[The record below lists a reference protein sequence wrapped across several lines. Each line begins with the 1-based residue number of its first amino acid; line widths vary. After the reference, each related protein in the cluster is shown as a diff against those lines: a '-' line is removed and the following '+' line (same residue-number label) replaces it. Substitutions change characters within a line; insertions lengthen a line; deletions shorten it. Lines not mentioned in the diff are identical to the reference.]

1 MKDRTGEIN
10 YNNFGSKMKII
21 KYRNNRDIDILFVDY
36 NWVIK
41 HREYSDFKNGK
52 VKCPHERSS

>member
-21 KYRNNRDIDILFVDY
+21 KYRKANDIDILFVDY
-36 NWVIK
+36 N
-41 HREYSDFKNGK
+41 
-52 VKCPHERSS
+52 